1 MWSQQCKSS
10 LCAFFMSTNNKEILR
25 NMSLCEIQ
33 RWEKHSSYPWQTIFH
48 YHDIKKNHNR
58 VSLVV
63 QRVKDPALSL
73 PWWRFDPWPRKLYTL
88 PVQLKKK
95 KKNRNSGKSV
105 RNFQLLKIF
114 CLHCSNESFLLTC
127 ISLHLALKKEY
138 LAFVKFQVL
147 QVCII

>member
-1 MWSQQCKSS
+1 MVKVRS
-10 LCAFFMSTNNKEILR
+10 LAQEIIHAACAAE
-25 NMSLCEIQ
+25 E
-33 RWEKHSSYPWQTIFH
+33 
-48 YHDIKKNHNR
+48 
-58 VSLVV
+58 
-63 QRVKDPALSL
+63 
-73 PWWRFDPWPRKLYTL
+73 
-88 PVQLKKK
+88 KK